1 MQARL
6 LIALFADTEA
16 LFHWIG
22 PGRVRRVEHPLEAL
36 FPEYPGRRLR
46 GVHAQLVHVECHPP
60 KRVFS
65 PQLLDE
71 IGELVFVDGL
81 REHHE

>member
-6 LIALFADTEA
+6 LEA
-16 LFHWIG
+16 LFTDTETLLNWIG

-36 FPEYPGRRLR
+36 FPEYLGRRLR
-46 GVHAQLVHVECHPP
+46 GMYAQLVHIERHTP
-60 KRVFS
+60 KRVLS
-65 PQLLDE
+65 PQLLDKV
-71 IGELVFVDGL
+71 GELVFVDGL